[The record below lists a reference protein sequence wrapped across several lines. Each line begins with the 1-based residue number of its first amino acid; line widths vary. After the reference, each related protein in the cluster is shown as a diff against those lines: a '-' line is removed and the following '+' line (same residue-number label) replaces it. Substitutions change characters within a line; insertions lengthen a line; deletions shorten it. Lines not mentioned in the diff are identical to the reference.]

1 MAHTGATCNRITLT
15 PNVMETISYSA
26 STFSRHMYL
35 SANIDIVNYGG
46 GDIYVNWKGA
56 ASIGGE
62 DSLLLKEGVGYEI
75 REGTYLDNFSLNIIS
90 DSAAVVQVVKS
101 R

>member
-1 MAHTGATCNRITLT
+1 MHTGRTCNRITLT
-15 PNVMETISYSA
+15 PNVMETILYS
-26 STFSRHMYL
+26 SGTT
-35 SANIDIVNYGG
+35 NVDIINYGS
-46 GDIYVNWKGA
+46 GDVYINWKGA

-75 REGTYLDNFSLNIIS
+75 REGAYMNNFSLNIIS